1 MPKKP
6 RQPCR
11 FAVGERV
18 EILST
23 ITTRFAG
30 LQGVVC
36 KVAASTQ
43 AHTLDKY
50 TVRIDGIE
58 HDGGIFWDIQLKSR
72 TTSPVVT
79 EDSQQTLRERYR
91 NASAA

>member
-1 MPKKP
+1 MPNKL

-30 LQGVVC
+30 LEGVVC
-36 KVAASTQ
+36 KVAASSQ

-50 TVRIDGIE
+50 TVRFEDVQ
-58 HDGGIFWDIQLKSR
+58 DGGLFWDIQLKSR
-72 TTSPVVT
+72 TPKAEV
-79 EDSQQTLRERYR
+79 
-91 NASAA
+91 A